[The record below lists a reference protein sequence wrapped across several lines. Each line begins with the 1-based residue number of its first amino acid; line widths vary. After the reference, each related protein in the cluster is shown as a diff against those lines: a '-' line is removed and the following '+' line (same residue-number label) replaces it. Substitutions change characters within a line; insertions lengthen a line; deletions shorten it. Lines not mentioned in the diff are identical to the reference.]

1 MVERLYHYVGPEGIR
16 LRAAAA
22 PRGRPIGSVE
32 DLSRWL
38 ADNRGS
44 LTPAGQV
51 VATFVIGF
59 DGGLYLADRHSEHIA
74 CSGGR
79 PVRSA
84 GEIFFAGD
92 GSKVEEV
99 SNQSTGF
106 CPEPESWGAVAEAL
120 DRIGIPHPGRFTTE
134 LTFRRCPACGER
146 NLVKEGAFECQVC
159 GGELPPEWNFG

>member
-1 MVERLYHYVGPEGIR
+1 MAERLYHYVGPEDIR
-16 LRAAAA
+16 LRAVSA
-22 PRGRPIGSVE
+22 PRGRPIGSLE
-32 DLSRWL
+32 DLGRWI

-51 VATFVIGF
+51 VATFVIGP
-59 DGGLYLADRHSEHIA
+59 DGGLSLADRHSEHIA

-92 GSKVEEV
+92 GAEVEEV

-106 CPEPESWGAVAEAL
+106 CPEPESWETVAEAL
-120 DRIGIPHPGRFTTE
+120 DRIGIHHPGRFTAE
-134 LTFRRCPACGER
+134 FHFRRCPACGER
-146 NLVKEGAFECQVC
+146 NLVKDGVFECLIC
-159 GGELPPEWNFG
+159 GGELPRAWNLG